1 MEPGTRPHGSA
12 SPGSTPRS
20 RRLAGWLDV
29 FAVDVRSLAALRI
42 VLALT
47 VLVDLGMR
55 ASSLRVHY
63 SDEGVLPRQVLL
75 EHLDPWLM
83 SVALSNG
90 TPFFQGL
97 LFIMAAAF
105 LLLGGA
111 RGLIVLGLP
120 PHLAYLAIGAA
131 SALAGFVT
139 LKGGTQAPGRANG
152 GR

>member
-20 RRLAGWLDV
+20 RRLAGWMDV

-97 LFIMAAAF
+97 LFIMAAAAAVG
-105 LLLGGA
+105 LLLGY
-111 RGLIVLGLP
+111 RTRLMTLIVWLLVLSIHWRNPFVGYSADGL
-120 PHLAYLAIGAA
+120 L
-131 SALAGFVT
+131 
-139 LKGGTQAPGRANG
+139 R
-152 GR
+152 